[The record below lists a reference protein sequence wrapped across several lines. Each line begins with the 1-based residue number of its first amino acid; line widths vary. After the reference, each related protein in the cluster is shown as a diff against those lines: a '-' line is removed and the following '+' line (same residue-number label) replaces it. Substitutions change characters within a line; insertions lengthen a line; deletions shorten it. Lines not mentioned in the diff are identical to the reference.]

1 MKKGFTLTEIMIA
14 LAIIAILSVILVP
27 MIFKLR
33 PNQEVMMTK
42 KAFGQTQTII
52 SEMINNENCYPFLYD
67 HVGFGDESDYDNCL
81 VQGGGD
87 RNQKFI
93 NLFSEYLNPIENNG
107 NTLRSKDGMLWT
119 LNSQFTENGGTATI
133 TVDTVPDNVRENDT
147 FTMTIQANGR
157 IEIAEEW
164 ARNAVNTDRS
174 ITGQ

>member
-52 SEMINNENCYPFLYD
+52 SEMINNENCYPLVYD
-67 HVGFGDESDYDNCL
+67 RTGFGDERPYTCSQN
-81 VQGGGD
+81 GGGN
-87 RNQKFI
+87 RNVKFRE
-93 NLFSEYLNPIENNG
+93 LFKEYLNPIERNDNIA
-107 NTLRSKDGMLWT
+107 TTKDGMLWT
-119 LNSQFTENGGTATI
+119 FNSNFTENGGTATI

-147 FTMTIQANGR
+147 FTMTIQPNGR
-157 IEIAEEW
+157 IEIAEDW

-174 ITGQ
+174 ITGR